1 MPAKAIWG
9 NLLHDLMKPVL
20 LILVLVMLNY
30 ACTNPKANT
39 PASDLTKVSHSTLYQ
54 EQYRPQFHFSPDS
67 MWMNNPHGMVY
78 YEGEYHLF
86 FQYYTDSTVWAPM
99 HWGHAVSKDLIHW
112 QQLPIALY
120 PDSLGYIFSGSAV
133 VDWQNTSGF
142 GTQKAPPL
150 VAIYTYHN
158 NTLRE
163 SGALNYQTQA
173 IAYSND
179 RGRTWTKYK
188 GNPVIA
194 NPGIKDFRDPK
205 VIWHEAS
212 QKWVMVFAA
221 FDHVKIYNSSNLKD
235 WQQVNE
241 FGKGHGSHGG
251 VWECPDLFP
260 MEVEDTDET
269 KWVMIVSLGDGA
281 PNGGSGTQ
289 YFIGHFDGKTFVNDN
304 PPEKVLWLDHG
315 RDNYAGVTWS
325 DIPEDDGRRIFLG
338 WMSNWKYANVV
349 PTKRWRS
356 AMTLPRTL
364 SLEQTHH
371 GLRLK
376 SGPVEELEEIR
387 SKSFEI
393 KSQAIRGDFSVDVPF
408 SVAKS
413 EILLEFADLNMAEDF
428 GITLSNRLDQK
439 LSVGYDPATDSFYID
454 RSDSGS
460 SDFSEGFAGRQ
471 YAPRLSKQQR
481 IKFHLLFDTSSV
493 ELFADDGQVVMTALY
508 FPDEKFNKVKLYA
521 NEGSVE
527 LKSAR
532 FIQLQSIWLY
542 Q

>member
-1 MPAKAIWG
+1 
-9 NLLHDLMKPVL
+9 MKPVL
-20 LILVLVMLNY
+20 LIYVLVMLNF

-67 MWMNNPHGMVY
+67 MWMNDPNGMVY

-86 FQYYTDSTVWAPM
+86 FQHYPDSTVWGPM
-99 HWGHAVSKDLIHW
+99 HWGHAVSNDLIHW
-112 QQLPIALY
+112 QHLPIALY

-142 GTQKAPPL
+142 GTQNAPTL
-150 VAIYTYHN
+150 IAIYTYHN
-158 NTLRE
+158 NTLKE

-179 RGRTWTKYK
+179 KGRTWTKYK
-188 GNPVIA
+188 ENPVIP

-221 FDHVKIYNSSNLKD
+221 FDHVKIYNSPNLKD
-235 WQQVNE
+235 WQQVSE
-241 FGKGHGSHGG
+241 FGRGEGSHGG

-260 MEVEDTDET
+260 LEVEDTEET

-289 YFIGHFDGKTFVNDN
+289 YFIGNFDGETFVNDN
-304 PPEKVLWLDHG
+304 PREKVLWLDHG

-356 AMTLPRTL
+356 AMTFPRTL
-364 SLEQTHH
+364 TLVQTSH
-371 GLRLK
+371 GLRLN

-387 SKSFEI
+387 VKSFEI
-393 KSQAIRGDFSVDVPF
+393 KSQAVRDDFSVDIPF
-408 SVAKS
+408 SAAKS

-428 GITLSNRLDQK
+428 GIVLSNRLGQK
-439 LSVGYDPATDSFYID
+439 LLVGYDPATDSFYID
-454 RSDSGS
+454 RSQSGP
-460 SDFSEGFAGRQ
+460 SDFSEGFSGRQ
-471 YAPRLSKQQR
+471 YAPRLSKQER

-493 ELFADDGQVVMTALY
+493 ELFADDGLVVMTALY
-508 FPDEKFNKVKLYA
+508 FPDEQFNKVTLYA
-521 NEGSVE
+521 NEGSVA

-532 FIQLQSIWLY
+532 FIQLESIWLH